1 LIDLMRQLNAEG
13 RLSPEDRQR
22 LVFFYELLSELQL
35 EHGHAEQSVDT
46 LREALTGAP
55 DPIVRIE
62 LASSLLK
69 SGHPT
74 EAARELEQ
82 GWAALDIG
90 TVLIPER
97 QLGKA
102 KALALS
108 HTLASSL
115 ERPLTD
121 SQRRAHAGD
130 SDRAISEL
138 REVIR
143 SGYGKIRMLRTEP
156 AFAGIRKRPD
166 FQMLMMDLAF
176 PKEVFA
182 P

>member
-1 LIDLMRQLNAEG
+1 
-13 RLSPEDRQR
+13 
-22 LVFFYELLSELQL
+22 
-35 EHGHAEQSVDT
+35 
-46 LREALTGAP
+46 EALTVAP

-69 SGHPT
+69 SGHPA
-74 EAARELEQ
+74 ESARELEQ
-82 GWAALDIG
+82 GWAEWDIG
-90 TVLIPER
+90 TPLIPER

-115 ERPLTD
+115 ELPLTD

-138 REVIR
+138 REVIK
-143 SGYGKIRMLRTEP
+143 SGHGNLGKFRTEP
-156 AFAGIRKRPD
+156 AFAAIRSRAD
-166 FQMLMMDLAF
+166 FQLLMMDLSF
-176 PKEVFA
+176 PTEVFA